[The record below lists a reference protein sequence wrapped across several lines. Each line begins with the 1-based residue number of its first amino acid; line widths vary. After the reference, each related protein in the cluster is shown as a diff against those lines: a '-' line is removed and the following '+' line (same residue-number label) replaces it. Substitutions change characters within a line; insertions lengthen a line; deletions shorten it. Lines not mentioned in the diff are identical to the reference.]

1 MTNWSNSI
9 YCQML
14 KETPKRENDLPKM
27 TQSELGVQ
35 TDFHATWFIE
45 HNP

>member
-35 TDFHATWFIE
+35 IDFHATWFIE